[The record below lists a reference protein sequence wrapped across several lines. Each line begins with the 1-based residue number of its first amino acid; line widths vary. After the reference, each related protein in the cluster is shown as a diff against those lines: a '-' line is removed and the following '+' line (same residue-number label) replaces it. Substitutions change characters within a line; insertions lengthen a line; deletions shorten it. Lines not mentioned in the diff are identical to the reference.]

1 MRVVAT
7 QAVEVAA
14 ALGDELLMGQVLGRL
29 GLALSSHSDTEAALE
44 TLEKAISISER
55 YRDYDTLS
63 RSLSNAAQIYLS
75 LGEPTKGLQYLQ
87 RSAKFSSDLGTSGS
101 VAFARNNV
109 AVEAF
114 IRGDWVEARRLYEEA
129 ERLSGSA
136 RLSRG
141 RLESEVSLI
150 VMDIYQTGDLSA
162 GLSRLQELAATGAE
176 IGNRQLYGVACVWQ
190 AWFLLHAGQGPR
202 ALEVLRPLMD
212 DSVALEGVGHNLL
225 AWAIHAGGDSD
236 AALASLE
243 ARVRGN
249 VGPFD
254 ASIARSVQGRIYYDL
269 GRLDEAEKAL
279 KASID
284 LLRPMGEVPMF
295 QAVILERLGS
305 VYADQGDPVRARE
318 ALEATLPLFEKL
330 GAAPSVRR
338 VRAEISG
345 LEQPGVTRETPS
357 RTAR

>member
-1 MRVVAT
+1 M
-7 QAVEVAA
+7 
-14 ALGDELLMGQVLGRL
+14 
-29 GLALSSHSDTEAALE
+29 
-44 TLEKAISISER
+44 
-55 YRDYDTLS
+55 
-63 RSLSNAAQIYLS
+63 
-75 LGEPTKGLQYLQ
+75 
-87 RSAKFSSDLGTSGS
+87 
-101 VAFARNNV
+101 
-109 AVEAF
+109 
-114 IRGDWVEARRLYEEA
+114 EARRLYEEA

-136 RLSRG
+136 AYTSPPGVRG
-141 RLESEVSLI
+141 WLI
-150 VMDIYQTGDLSA
+150 VVDIYQTVTYQAVCRGCRNSPRPAPRSGTGNCPTTAWRGRPGSFCTPDRAHARWRSS
-162 GLSRLQELAATGAE
+162 GEL
-176 IGNRQLYGVACVWQ
+176 VD
-190 AWFLLHAGQGPR
+190 H
-202 ALEVLRPLMD
+202 
-212 DSVALEGVGHNLL
+212 SVALEGVGHNLL